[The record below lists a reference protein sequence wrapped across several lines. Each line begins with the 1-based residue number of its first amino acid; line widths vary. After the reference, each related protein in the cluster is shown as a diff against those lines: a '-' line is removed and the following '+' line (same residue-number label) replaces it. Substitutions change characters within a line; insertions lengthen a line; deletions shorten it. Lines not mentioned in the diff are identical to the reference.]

1 MAILLCA
8 SHTKS
13 KLEACAESRD
23 YGYWKAN
30 EWANDKYYECPR
42 WQPARLFSCI
52 PIWIIKVIRKTV
64 HWFIHKVRFTFKL
77 PRFIMCI
84 LYAVALAIATWF
96 GKILGFDMP
105 AATSPSSPFG
115 PAVAYGRHRILE
127 GEERST
133 PIIMCW
139 TETADTRVGSIG
151 LRLRYEQL
159 QYYPSPFHNALPQYR
174 TKSVDGEVSHRGPAL
189 AFFRDRF
196 FLAWTGKEKAHSINI
211 VQSCNGGDTWAN
223 KVTLDI
229 SSSSS
234 PALAVFKNRI
244 CLAWRSKPRQGSY
257 LNIMSSADGMRW
269 VNPTKLPA
277 RAASGPALAAMGSTL
292 FVAWSDMDSHR
303 LCVRSSQDG
312 IFFDNEVILDEITD
326 VRPALGTDE
335 KYLYLAWKEKRGDGL
350 IKILQSKTGIDWH
363 KLPASPL
370 PESPLNSGHPAL
382 ASSGRGLIIGWTNPT
397 LHIAGKIY

>member
-13 KLEACAESRD
+13 KLENCAEIRD
-23 YGYWKAN
+23 NGYWKAD
-30 EWANDKYYECPR
+30 EWANDRYFRCPK
-42 WQPARLFSCI
+42 WHPARFFCCI
-52 PIWIIKVIRKTV
+52 PIWIMKVIRKTG
-64 HWFIHKVRFTFKL
+64 HWLLHMVRFTFKL
-77 PRFIMCI
+77 PRFLLCI
-84 LYAVALAIATWF
+84 TYAGPLAITTWF

-105 AATSPSSPFG
+105 GTTSPSSPFG

-139 TETADTRVGSIG
+139 TETADTGVGSVG

-159 QYYPSPFHNALPQYR
+159 QYYPSPFHNALPQYK

-196 FLAWTGKEKAHSINI
+196 FLAWIGKEKAHSINI
-211 VQSCNGGDTWAN
+211 LQSYDGGDMWAN
-223 KVTLDI
+223 KLTLDI
-229 SSSSS
+229 SSTSS
-234 PALAVFKNRI
+234 PALAALKNRL

-257 LNIMSSADGMRW
+257 LNIMSSADGMKW
-269 VNPTKLPA
+269 VNATRLPA
-277 RAASGPALAAMGSTL
+277 RASSGPALATMGATL
-292 FVAWSDMDSHR
+292 FVAWSDKDSHR

-312 IFFDNEVILDEITD
+312 VFFDNEVILDETTD

-350 IKILQSKTGIDWH
+350 IRILRSRTGIDWH

-370 PESPLNSGHPAL
+370 PDSPLDSGHPAL
-382 ASSGRGLIIGWTNPT
+382 ASSGRGLIIGWANPT